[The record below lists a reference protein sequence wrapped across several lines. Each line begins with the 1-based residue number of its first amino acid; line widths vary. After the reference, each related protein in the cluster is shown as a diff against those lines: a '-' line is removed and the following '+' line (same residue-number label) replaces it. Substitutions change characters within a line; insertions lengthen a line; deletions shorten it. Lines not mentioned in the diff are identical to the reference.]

1 MQVKERHTVI
11 GEVTTEGRKCRENT
25 QLERRQSRGGR
36 RKRKKKKEKK
46 TLKKTDTQRTGEKDC
61 QDVVSN

>member
-1 MQVKERHTVI
+1 MI
-11 GEVTTEGRKCRENT
+11 GEVTIREENADPKKENT